1 MSLEVNNLLNVSQE
15 QESEI
20 VDKQN
25 AIGDDDGKAE
35 LDIVINNVVC
45 SFSVKCHLN
54 LHDIALTGVNVEYR
68 RENSML
74 TMRLRRPYTTAS
86 IWSSGR
92 ITCTGATSE
101 EDARIAARRYA
112 RCLQKLGFPVGFH
125 NFRIYNVLGTC
136 TMPWAI
142 RIVQFSEHHRNQAS
156 YEPELHP
163 GVTYRMTDPIATLKI
178 FATGSITVTAQ
189 NVATVDLA
197 IQRIYD
203 LVYEFRNESSRRD
216 LGESQ
221 LKDCL
226 SKTPR
231 HPALGA
237 PRVASTTWRPKPP
250 VHSYMKFLDSIPN
263 TMPPQMNKNSSIHNT
278 SINNTLTNTSLIKN
292 ISNNNTSINNTL
304 TNTALTNT
312 TLINNISNNNNSIKN
327 SLNNTVLTNTILPT
341 TSINNLTNCTLTNT
355 TLTNTTLTNTAL
367 TNTSLTNTTSINAT
381 SINDAEMSSSGSDNI
396 FSNARRRASERW
408 VTKLQE
414 KQSRLTDPS
423 SFANTTALPPAPRSV
438 PQTTKKP
445 LLPHNKQL
453 NTNNLRRPK
462 TLPRSASILPPIPT
476 RRTTIAAPI
485 ATRKKPAAVSV
496 PSNIQLVETAD
507 SEEVAE
513 DEIN

>member
-54 LHDIALTGVNVEYR
+54 LHDIALNGVNVEYR

-101 EDARIAARRYA
+101 EDARTAARRYA

-231 HPALGA
+231 HPAFGA
-237 PRVASTTWRPKPP
+237 PRAASTTWRPKPQ

-263 TMPPQMNKNSSIHNT
+263 TMPPQMNK
-278 SINNTLTNTSLIKN
+278 KA
-292 ISNNNTSINNTL
+292 SINNTL
-304 TNTALTNT
+304 TNTALINT
-312 TLINNISNNNNSIKN
+312 TLIKNISNNNTSIKN
-327 SLNNTVLTNTILPT
+327 SLNNTVLTNT
-341 TSINNLTNCTLTNT
+341 SINNLTNCA
-355 TLTNTTLTNTAL
+355 LTNTTLTNTAL
-367 TNTSLTNTTSINAT
+367 TNTSLTKTSLTNTTSINAT
-381 SINDAEMSSSGSDNI
+381 SINDAEMSSSSGSDNI

-423 SFANTTALPPAPRSV
+423 SFVNTTVLPAPRSV
-438 PQTTKKP
+438 SQTIKKP

-462 TLPRSASILPPIPT
+462 ALPRSASILPPIPT

-485 ATRKKPAAVSV
+485 ATRKKPAAVNVNV
-496 PSNIQLVETAD
+496 PSNMQLVETAD

-513 DEIN
+513 DEMNWQM